1 MSALNINLILV
12 AFMIFV
18 YHDIPLEW
26 QGFTGYIVGV
36 IATWNAIGVKKIRRG
51 RQ

>member
-1 MSALNINLILV
+1 MSSLIIHCTLV

-36 IATWNAIGVKKIRRG
+36 TVTWNVIRAKKIREK